1 MIPVEIPLLKNPL
14 IQNTILLVVVIFL
27 VRALVLRSLQKSK
40 FGTFED
46 RRRLTVHVKNFFVAV
61 LFIGLFLIWGTELR
75 NFALSMAAVAVAFA
89 VASRELI
96 LCVLGGF
103 YRVSS
108 RPFEVGDRIAVADFR
123 GDVVDHD
130 FLNTKLAEI
139 GPGIHTHQFTGRVIS
154 IPNSYF
160 LSHPVL
166 NESRERYQL
175 HAFNVVTPVDKHWKV
190 REKMLLEAAREESA
204 DYLQEAQRFLDR
216 LSQKEGFEAPNAE
229 PRVSFHFDKKDEM
242 TFVVRVPT
250 PGLRKGRI
258 EQAIL
263 HKYMERTAHLLES
276 SDQE

>member
-1 MIPVEIPLLKNPL
+1 MIPVDIPWLSNPL
-14 IQNTILLVVVIFL
+14 VQNTILLVAVLFL
-27 VRALVLRSLQKSK
+27 IRTLVLRSLQQSR
-40 FGTFED
+40 FGTIED
-46 RRRLTVHVKNFFVAV
+46 RRKLTVHIKNLLVFVLV
-61 LFIGLFLIWGTELR
+61 FGLFLIWGTELR

-96 LCVLGGF
+96 LCVLGGI
-103 YRVSS
+103 YRVSA

-130 FLNTKLAEI
+130 FLNTKLVEI
-139 GPGIHTHQFTGRVIS
+139 GPGIQTHQFTGRVIS
-154 IPNSYF
+154 VPNSYF

-190 REKMLLEAAREESA
+190 REEKLLEAAREESA

-263 HKYMERTAHLLES
+263 RKFMERTNHLLEQS
-276 SDQE
+276 EEG